1 MSRSPE
7 GYTDVF
13 VRLADEL
20 VAEIDKRRG
29 KLNRAAYVRRVLERE
44 TGVESPTGHVRRRP
58 ANQESALADDLA
70 HIASRRKADHK
81 GQGESPRSQKE
92 A

>member
-1 MSRSPE
+1 
-7 GYTDVF
+7 
-13 VRLADEL
+13 
-20 VAEIDKRRG
+20 
-29 KLNRAAYVRRVLERE
+29 VLERE